1 MALRQNNKPADMS
14 SHSAHHPRRSEPAR
28 NIKPAPPRCSKP
40 ARKMQP
46 QQTGRTQ
53 KASDISAWHLP
64 SHGCDTEDA
73 EDDDEEHQ
81 AISIPDNPDPGT
93 GITKTIPDMLDIRTI
108 IPDMVPDQA
117 EKEVGAENDDQ
128 SGDDRGAAIAA
139 REASRGRVVEDGGAF
154 MHAFA
159 RVLTTGL
166 GIYGALR
173 TPKDGSRAFCDADGN
188 SVAV

>member
-1 MALRQNNKPADMS
+1 MLKTTMKNTRPF
-14 SHSAHHPRRSEPAR
+14 RY
-28 NIKPAPPRCSKP
+28 
-40 ARKMQP
+40 
-46 QQTGRTQ
+46 RT
-53 KASDISAWHLP
+53 
-64 SHGCDTEDA
+64 TR
-73 EDDDEEHQ
+73 
-81 AISIPDNPDPGT
+81 IP
-93 GITKTIPDMLDIRTI
+93 
-108 IPDMVPDQA
+108 
-117 EKEVGAENDDQ
+117 

>member
-1 MALRQNNKPADMS
+1 MKNTRPF
-14 SHSAHHPRRSEPAR
+14 RY
-28 NIKPAPPRCSKP
+28 
-40 ARKMQP
+40 
-46 QQTGRTQ
+46 RT
-53 KASDISAWHLP
+53 
-64 SHGCDTEDA
+64 TR
-73 EDDDEEHQ
+73 
-81 AISIPDNPDPGT
+81 IP
-93 GITKTIPDMLDIRTI
+93 
-108 IPDMVPDQA
+108 
-117 EKEVGAENDDQ
+117 